1 MVRKTG
7 VAYDHQEHTL
17 GVSAVG
23 AAVRDAGGSMAAI
36 TVAMPAARLE
46 GKEERIADKLVR
58 ARDEIQKAVDA
69 G

>member
-1 MVRKTG
+1 
-7 VAYDHQEHTL
+7 
-17 GVSAVG
+17 
-23 AAVRDAGGSMAAI
+23 MAAI

-46 GKEERIADKLVR
+46 GQEERIADKLVR